1 MKYSKLLLAT
11 CVVAAA
17 LQGGCDF
24 VNTKTKTANGQLYQS
39 GDGRYDPYFNQ
50 VHQDQ
55 LTAANWPDEAK
66 NSRKPIITA
75 LSLRP
80 GTGNGTILGAAK
92 EKKNDATVGKAV
104 DETINTERERA
115 RKLTQAAGQL
125 EELLKR
131 GEELRKET
139 VKDKQNLGADKAD
152 DKKVAKKDEV
162 KSEMSAAVD
171 AVDSM
176 LTDAKKGAKEA
187 DELARKLR
195 GAWKGTDEEEPA
207 GAASPPPADK
217 KDDDKKDEKKE
228 PDKKDEKKK
237 PSPPAVAKKPAP
249 KPAAA
254 TGDTPPPAAPP
265 KKPPPADP
273 AEKPAPKQPAQKP
286 PDEVFNP

>member
-1 MKYSKLLLAT
+1 M
-11 CVVAAA
+11 
-17 LQGGCDF
+17 
-24 VNTKTKTANGQLYQS
+24 NTKTKTANGQLYQS

-131 GEELRKET
+131 GEELKKET

-171 AVDSM
+171 AVDNM
-176 LTDAKKGAKEA
+176 LSDAKKGAKEA

-207 GAASPPPADK
+207 GASSPPAEK
-217 KDDDKKDEKKE
+217 KDDPPPEKKE

-237 PSPPAVAKKPAP
+237 PPPAVAKKPAAP

-254 TGDTPPPAAPP
+254 AGDTPPPPTAAPA
-265 KKPPPADP
+265 KKPPAEP